1 MAYLRLI
8 RKDSAAH
15 DKVVE
20 QTGLLALLA
29 TMPGVSEVALHGE
42 HPKGGYRVAC
52 TIDRDYFDSVI
63 AALEGAGWMSA
74 I

>member
-8 RKDSAAH
+8 RKDGAAH
-15 DKVVE
+15 HKVVE

-29 TMPGVSEVALHGE
+29 TMPGVSEVALHG
-42 HPKGGYRVAC
+42 V
-52 TIDRDYFDSVI
+52 
-63 AALEGAGWMSA
+63 EGAGWMSA